1 MEMHCQRPRLRRH
14 QVQLRE
20 CAKFI
25 WGPGRVYRQGADTF
39 FEEKKGGKNFFSEKN
54 RGAGRFFILKKGGH
68 VDFFALFCFFF
79 AFFFEKTGGAGT
91 FFCCGKGGQGLF
103 LKKKKGGR

>member
-1 MEMHCQRPRLRRH
+1 MQNLFGDR
-14 QVQLRE
+14 
-20 CAKFI
+20 AGFI
-25 WGPGRVYRQGADTF
+25 DRGTDTF
-39 FEEKKGGKNFFSEKN
+39 FEIKKGGKNFFSEKN